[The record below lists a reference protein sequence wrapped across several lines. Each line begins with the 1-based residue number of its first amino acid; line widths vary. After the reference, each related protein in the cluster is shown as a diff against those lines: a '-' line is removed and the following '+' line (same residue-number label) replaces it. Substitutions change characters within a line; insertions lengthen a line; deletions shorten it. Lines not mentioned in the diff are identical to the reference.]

1 MTAIRVGVVD
11 QGKEEKLR
19 PFLDILA
26 AVGADVT
33 VLAWRTERDAVADA
47 AAFDALVLCGGDDV
61 DARRWG
67 EANHPTVQLVPARRD
82 EYEIAFARA
91 AVERGVPLLG
101 VCRGSQIM
109 NVALGGT
116 LEQHVPDVPG
126 RVPHGDGV
134 RHEVDVESGSMLGR
148 LAPKARCVV
157 NSFHHQAVGRLAPAL
172 RVAAR
177 SVDGVVE
184 AVEGPGAF
192 CLGVQWHPEREG
204 CDEPLG
210 RGLFLEL
217 VKAAELRRVSG
228 GARSSNEAVGPSG
241 RRGRIVGNGT

>member
-1 MTAIRVGVVD
+1 MTRIRVGVVD
-11 QGKEEKLR
+11 QGKAEKLR
-19 PFLDILA
+19 PFLELVA
-26 AVGADVT
+26 AAGAEPV
-33 VLAWRTERDAVADA
+33 VLQWRTPRDAADDA
-47 AAFDALVLCGGDDV
+47 ASFDALVLCGGDDV

-67 EANHPTVQLVPARRD
+67 EANHPTVQLVPAERD
-82 EYEIAFARA
+82 EYEIAFVRA

-101 VCRGSQIM
+101 VCRGSQVM

-134 RHEVDVESGSMLGR
+134 RHEIDVVPDTL
-148 LAPKARCVV
+148 LARIASPRRAVV
-157 NSFHHQAVGRLAPAL
+157 NSFHHQAVSRLAPGL

-192 CLGVQWHPEREG
+192 CLGVQWHPERDG

-210 RGLFLEL
+210 RSLFREL
-217 VKAAELRRVSG
+217 VRAAELKG
-228 GARSSNEAVGPSG
+228 AAGHARSSNGEVGRSARQG
-241 RRGRIVGNGT
+241 QNGG

>member
-1 MTAIRVGVVD
+1 MTRIRVGVVD
-11 QGKEEKLR
+11 QGKEEKLQ

-26 AVGADVT
+26 AAGADVT
-33 VLAWRTERDAVADA
+33 VLKWQAPRDAAADA

-67 EANHPTVQLVPARRD
+67 EANHATVQLVPAERD
-82 EYEIAFARA
+82 EYEIAFART

-126 RVPHGDGV
+126 RVAHGDGAS
-134 RHEVDVESGSMLGR
+134 HEVDVEPGSVLAR
-148 LAPKARCVV
+148 LAPPKRRVV
-157 NSFHHQAVGRLAPAL
+157 NSFHHQAVGKLAPTL

-210 RGLFLEL
+210 SALFREL
-217 VKAAELRRVSG
+217 VQAAEKRRASG
-228 GARSSNEAVGPSG
+228 AARSSNPSVGPSG
-241 RRGRIVGNGT
+241 RQGRFVG